1 MNKGVRCL
9 YTRKMI
15 QSGGIRRK
23 YPYVY
28 NGHTIYYNS
37 RPNTNGDP
45 ATIFINAGRGKGKQ
59 PCFNL
64 ALKDGIATL
73 QSLDRG
79 ADCFDDDF
87 DNTRELVM
95 AAFSLAKTMGCTIF
109 QLADN
114 STKTCHSH
122 KFTLSNMYFVT
133 TGQTW
138 YESILSVKTITYTES
153 EMKAFR
159 ERVQTST
166 WSDVSAYLIS
176 KRKLVDFDFTGL
188 NVNKPGSCMEALN
201 MIAKMK
207 NAVSCKFFAD
217 NLDDIMTAQNILSFH
232 GTLWTVDID
241 KPSAKGTRKIRSSKG
256 SQGSKGTRKSSS
268 TKD

>member
-1 MNKGVRCL
+1 
-9 YTRKMI
+9 
-15 QSGGIRRK
+15 
-23 YPYVY
+23 
-28 NGHTIYYNS
+28 
-37 RPNTNGDP
+37 
-45 ATIFINAGRGKGKQ
+45 
-59 PCFNL
+59 
-64 ALKDGIATL
+64 
-73 QSLDRG
+73 
-79 ADCFDDDF
+79 
-87 DNTRELVM
+87 M

-159 ERVQTST
+159 ERAQTST
-166 WSDVSAYLIS
+166 WNDVYTYLIS
-176 KRKLVDFDFTGL
+176 KRKLVDFDFAGL

-256 SQGSKGTRKSSS
+256 SQGSKGTMKSSS